1 MDKDYFNDD
10 KFKNTLDD
18 YIEMIEERLYI
29 EGVLKMGEN
38 WIDDVGNVLDEIYK
52 RGIHLYDK

>member
-1 MDKDYFNDD
+1 MDRDYFNDD
-10 KFKNTLDD
+10 EFKNTLDD

-38 WIDDVGNVLDEIYK
+38 WIDDVGNVFEEIYE